1 MTLNTRKKVLMVMS
15 PILRGGMELQI
26 YEILR
31 LIDKDLFEL
40 FVCTV
45 YYQENSF
52 FRQSVIQF
60 QPSEADISLRLD
72 YDRLAS
78 RIYEL
83 PPLPLYDM
91 RGVWH
96 ILKII
101 WDNKIDLV
109 YANQVLWAQI
119 AGVLAGVPIILHI
132 RSELSWPSMSRLGF
146 WSNFISSRFSRIV
159 LTVSEAVK
167 EQVATGWHLGRE
179 KIRVVH
185 SGIDIEK
192 FDPSR
197 INNHC
202 EIKASLGIRGD
213 EKIVLRVG
221 NFSPPKDTPSF
232 IRLASEISQQRTNV
246 RFILV
251 GDGPSSEELET
262 QARILGLHDK
272 LLFLGRRIDIPQLL
286 SISNVFVSTS
296 IKDASPGSMKE
307 AMAMELPIVATRV
320 GGHPEIVEDGYNGF
334 LVPPGSP
341 SAMAEKVN
349 WLLDHPDQA
358 RVFGCRGREIV
369 CEKFTNTKM
378 VSGVEQAFKDV
389 LGLK

>member
-1 MTLNTRKKVLMVMS
+1 MTVKIRKKVLMVMS

-26 YEILR
+26 REILQ

-45 YYQENSF
+45 HYQENTF
-52 FRQSVIQF
+52 LRQSVIQF
-60 QPSEADISLRLD
+60 QPSEADISLRQD
-72 YDRLAS
+72 YGRLAS

-83 PPLPLYDM
+83 PPLALYDV
-91 RGVWH
+91 RGVWY

-101 WDNKIDLV
+101 RDHKIDLV

-119 AGVLAGVPIILHI
+119 AGVLAGVPIVLHI

-146 WSNFISSRFSRIV
+146 WSNFISCRFSKIV

-167 EQVATGWHLGRE
+167 EQVATGWHLNRK

-192 FDPSR
+192 FDPAK
-197 INNHC
+197 
-202 EIKASLGIRGD
+202 IKNRRAIKESLGISPD
-213 EKIVLRVG
+213 EKIVIRVG

-232 IRLASEISQQRTNV
+232 IRLCAEINQNRTDV
-246 RFILV
+246 RFILI
-251 GDGPSSEELET
+251 GDSPSAEGLQT
-262 QARILGLHDK
+262 QAHNLGLQDR
-272 LLFLGRRIDIPQLL
+272 LLFLGRRSDIPELL
-286 SISNVFVSTS
+286 AVANVFVSTS

-307 AMAMELPIVATRV
+307 AMAMELPVVATKV
-320 GGHPEIVEDGYNGF
+320 GGHPEIVEEGYSGF
-334 LVPPGSP
+334 LTPPGSL
-341 SAMAEKVN
+341 SALAEKVN

-358 RVFGCRGREIV
+358 RIYGCRGREIV
-369 CEKFTNTKM
+369 CEKFTNTEM
-378 VSGVEQAFKDV
+378 VKGVERTFKDV
-389 LGLK
+389 LRLE